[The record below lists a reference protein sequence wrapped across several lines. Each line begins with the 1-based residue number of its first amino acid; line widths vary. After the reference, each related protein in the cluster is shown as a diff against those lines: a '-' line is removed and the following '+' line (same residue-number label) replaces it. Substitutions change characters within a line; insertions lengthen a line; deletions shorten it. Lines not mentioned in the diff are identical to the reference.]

1 MKREKIVTAVI
12 SFILGFTI
20 TSIIT
25 YYLIN

>member
-1 MKREKIVTAVI
+1 MKKEKVVMAVI

-25 YYLIN
+25 YYLIH